1 MWVTNSNIIFF
12 IKTYFPFDFFYF
24 DHNSKNNDKS
34 VFINLKVN
42 RRPRATFFF
51 LNKQRITRV

>member
-51 LNKQRITRV
+51 